1 MINSIAPFVAT
12 AYSYAMLT
20 DFMGVVKGMMQYGQ
34 SVAGSESDAGPSA
47 PEHTCKVE
55 LLHDA
60 QNGLKEIYDRAER
73 LEAGLKTEY
82 MARANEYVVLR
93 TAAKRFEEFDHL
105 AYAQLSR
112 LFGPSV
118 AKRAMSSR

>member
-1 MINSIAPFVAT
+1 MIRSIAPFVAT

-34 SVAGSESDAGPSA
+34 SVASSESDAGPMA
-47 PEHTCKVE
+47 PEYTCKVE

-60 QNGLKEIYDRAER
+60 QNGLKELYVRAEQV
-73 LEAGLKTEY
+73 EAGLKTEY
-82 MARANEYVVLR
+82 LARANEYLVLQ
-93 TAAKRFEEFDHL
+93 TAAKRFEEFDQL

-112 LFGPSV
+112 LFGPSM
-118 AKRAMSSR
+118 ARRAMSSR